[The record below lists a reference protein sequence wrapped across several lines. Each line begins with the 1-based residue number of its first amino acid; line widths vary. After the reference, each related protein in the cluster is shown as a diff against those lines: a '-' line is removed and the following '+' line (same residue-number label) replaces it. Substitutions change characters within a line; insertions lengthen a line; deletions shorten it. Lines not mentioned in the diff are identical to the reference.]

1 MAVIGKIRKH
11 SGLLVVVVGIAL
23 AAFVLGDFLRPSGNR
38 PITIIGKIDGT
49 EIPIQNYN
57 DRVAEQLENLRAQ
70 QQTERVPA
78 EEEFQIRQQVW
89 NQIIEETILN
99 DVYKKIGLI
108 VTKEELSNEIIGD
121 NPNRYVQQSFRDPNS
136 ETFDPEVVR
145 NFLKNLNQQGPEMK
159 RRYLSLERMVKDDII
174 RTKMK
179 NLLSKNYHIP
189 QPFAKLDYQIKNQN
203 ADVIYVAAKYSDVAD
218 SLINVTDNDLR
229 NYYNDHIY
237 NYRQEDSRTFDYVLF
252 EILPT
257 QEDRQD
263 VKEEV
268 DRLYVQFKDAEDPAA
283 FINSVSDTRF
293 DSTYKKESDLP
304 ISLAESIMSAKIDTV
319 FPPYIEG
326 DTHHIIKVLDFQQR
340 PDSIEMSQMLVS
352 YSTARAGFQLN
363 ERSEEEAKVL
373 VDSILTALKKAPS
386 IFEELALKYSD
397 YPSVAEDK
405 GALGW
410 MTDGDRSFTNFFKEG
425 VSLKVNEPD
434 TMETGLGIHV
444 LLVTGKT
451 ALIPKVKI
459 GQITRTVEPSSQTYR
474 QVFSQANKFASENRT
489 LAKFDTAVVN
499 QGLNKRTAER
509 ISSTSNRI
517 PGVDQSRQIIRW
529 AFWETTKVGDVSTIF
544 EDDKQFVIAALKEIK
559 NKGYSP
565 FEQVKEQ
572 IRPLV
577 VNKLKGEYL
586 VKKINDFNAT
596 TLNDLASNMN
606 SKVDTA
612 KNLSFSARNIPG
624 FGSEPNVIGQ
634 MFTVEPKQISKPIAG
649 YNAVFVAMIDRLT
662 PAPEVN
668 DFGTTIFQLRN
679 SFESRVNSNAFIR
692 ALEKESKIDDN
703 RLMFY

>member
-517 PGVDQSRQIIRW
+517 PGVEQSRQIIRW

>member
-218 SLINVTDNDLR
+218 SLINVTDNDLK

-517 PGVDQSRQIIRW
+517 PGVEQSRQIIRW

-692 ALEKESKIDDN
+692 ALEKESKIEDN

>member
-268 DRLYVQFKDAEDPAA
+268 DRLYVQFKDAEDPAV

-517 PGVDQSRQIIRW
+517 PGVEQSRQIIRW

-612 KNLSFSARNIPG
+612 KIYHSLQ
-624 FGSEPNVIGQ
+624 E
-634 MFTVEPKQISKPIAG
+634 ISLAW
-649 YNAVFVAMIDRLT
+649 
-662 PAPEVN
+662 
-668 DFGTTIFQLRN
+668 
-679 SFESRVNSNAFIR
+679 
-692 ALEKESKIDDN
+692 
-703 RLMFY
+703 

>member
-268 DRLYVQFKDAEDPAA
+268 DRLYVQFKDAEDPAV

-304 ISLAESIMSAKIDTV
+304 ILLAESIMSAKIDTV

-517 PGVDQSRQIIRW
+517 PGVEQSRQIIRW

-692 ALEKESKIDDN
+692 ALEKESKIEDN

>member
-268 DRLYVQFKDAEDPAA
+268 DRLYVQFKDAEDPAV

-517 PGVDQSRQIIRW
+517 PGVEQSRQIIRW

-634 MFTVEPKQISKPIAG
+634 MFNVEPKQISKPIAG

-662 PAPEVN
+662 PSPEVN

-692 ALEKESKIDDN
+692 ALEKESKIEDN

>member
-517 PGVDQSRQIIRW
+517 PGVEQSRQIIRW

-692 ALEKESKIDDN
+692 ALEKKSKIEDN

>member
-517 PGVDQSRQIIRW
+517 PGVEQSRQIIRW

-692 ALEKESKIDDN
+692 ALEKESKIEDN

>member
-459 GQITRTVEPSSQTYR
+459 GQIT
-474 QVFSQANKFASENRT
+474 
-489 LAKFDTAVVN
+489 
-499 QGLNKRTAER
+499 
-509 ISSTSNRI
+509 
-517 PGVDQSRQIIRW
+517 
-529 AFWETTKVGDVSTIF
+529 
-544 EDDKQFVIAALKEIK
+544 
-559 NKGYSP
+559 
-565 FEQVKEQ
+565 
-572 IRPLV
+572 
-577 VNKLKGEYL
+577 
-586 VKKINDFNAT
+586 
-596 TLNDLASNMN
+596 
-606 SKVDTA
+606 
-612 KNLSFSARNIPG
+612 
-624 FGSEPNVIGQ
+624 
-634 MFTVEPKQISKPIAG
+634 
-649 YNAVFVAMIDRLT
+649 
-662 PAPEVN
+662 
-668 DFGTTIFQLRN
+668 
-679 SFESRVNSNAFIR
+679 
-692 ALEKESKIDDN
+692 
-703 RLMFY
+703 

>member
-268 DRLYVQFKDAEDPAA
+268 DRLYVQFKDAEDPAV

-517 PGVDQSRQIIRW
+517 PGVEQSRQIIRW

-692 ALEKESKIDDN
+692 ALEKESKIEDN

>member
-218 SLINVTDNDLR
+218 SLINVTDNDLK

-304 ISLAESIMSAKIDTV
+304 ILLAESIMSAKIDTV

-517 PGVDQSRQIIRW
+517 PGVEQSRQIIRW

-692 ALEKESKIDDN
+692 ALEKESKIEDN

>member
-268 DRLYVQFKDAEDPAA
+268 DRLYVQFKDAEDPAV

-304 ISLAESIMSAKIDTV
+304 ILLAESIMSAKIDTV

-451 ALIPKVKI
+451 ALIPKEKI
-459 GQITRTVEPSSQTYR
+459 GQITSTVEPSSQTYR

-517 PGVDQSRQIIRW
+517 PGVEQSRQIIRW

-692 ALEKESKIDDN
+692 ALEKESKIEDN

>member
-517 PGVDQSRQIIRW
+517 PGVEQSRQIIRW

-668 DFGTTIFQLRN
+668 DFGKTIFQLRN

>member
-174 RTKMK
+174 RTKIK

-517 PGVDQSRQIIRW
+517 PGVEQSRQIIRW

-692 ALEKESKIDDN
+692 ALEKESKIEDN

>member
-203 ADVIYVAAKYSDVAD
+203 AYVIYVAAKYSVVEY

-517 PGVDQSRQIIRW
+517 PGVEQSRQIIRW